1 MSKLGK
7 RVTKLTTKAAQ
18 ALAEGA
24 NKLKRKASHNSTTIK
39 TSKKVKGTTLETS
52 SSSESSSQSSSPTPT
67 FPSSHKA
74 TVHTEEDEDAF
85 NTIVINDSDSDTS
98 RDGKNIDD
106 GESSEAELGSSI
118 Y

>member
-1 MSKLGK
+1 M
-7 RVTKLTTKAAQ
+7 TKAAQ

-52 SSSESSSQSSSPTPT
+52 SKSSSQSSSPTPT